1 MLRLASRLGHRL
13 AVLRRETAVARSLDF
28 VEIQN
33 NEATA
38 AVASIEDA
46 AACDERADALVIGLL
61 ARVMRRRGTIAT
73 ALDYVRSLARDTRAN
88 CWELA
93 ERAGHG
99 LPYRMQGLLGKS
111 RWRWE
116 DLRDL
121 LPGLAQD
128 VLGGDPGDGIGPG
141 LAIDET
147 ADLRKGNSTACV
159 APQHAGVTGKIE
171 NCVTWVFSAL
181 VTASGQAWADFDAY
195 MPACWAKDPGRREK
209 AGIPEGLAF
218 ATKPELAIA
227 QVRRLVAGGLRV
239 LWAAADEVYGRS
251 GELRAALRGLG
262 LSYVVIIPCDY
273 QVTFARNK
281 VTRADQAVS
290 EAVFEQRSAGN
301 GTKGP
306 RYADWALLG
315 TKDPRELLLIRRLP
329 DRGKNQY
336 TYYLCHAA
344 EGRPATLTY
353 FITIAGS
360 RWPAETT
367 FRTGKDAFGWD
378 QSQARTWNAICRHT
392 ALTALAQLRTA
403 AARAALTGC
412 RVLPA
417 AAPAVPGTAPVPEE
431 PAVNP
436 DDLQIHTGD
445 APLPATGGLPCP
457 PGIPPIT
464 LSHAET
470 SKITRLARDWKQ
482 GLLTRVRL
490 AFHLRWSAWRRR
502 HQARARWHHYSARL
516 AALAR

>member
-1 MLRLASRLGHRL
+1 MGRPWLVR
-13 AVLRRETAVARSLDF
+13 VFVTKLDKP
-28 VEIQN
+28 
-33 NEATA
+33 TA

-46 AACDERADALVIGLL
+46 AACDERADALVSGLL
-61 ARVMRRRGTIAT
+61 TRVIRRRGTVAT
-73 ALDYVRSLARDTRAN
+73 ALDYVRSLGRDARAN

-99 LPYRMQGLLGKS
+99 LPYRMQGLLGRS

-128 VLGGDPGDGIGPG
+128 VLGGGPGDGIGPG

-147 ADLRKGNSTACV
+147 ADLRKGKATACV

-181 VTASGQAWADFDAY
+181 VTASGQAWVDFDAY
-195 MPACWAKDPGRREK
+195 MPACWAKDPARRKK
-209 AGIPEGLAF
+209 AGIPEALAF

-227 QVRRLVAGGLRV
+227 QVKRLVAGGLRV

-251 GELRAALRGLG
+251 GEFRDALRGLG

-281 VTRADQAVS
+281 VTRADQAIR

-306 RYADWALLG
+306 RYAGWALLG
-315 TKDPRELLLIRRLP
+315 TKDPREFLLIRRLP
-329 DRGKNQY
+329 DRGKNQH
-336 TYYLCHAA
+336 TFYLCHAA

-360 RWPAETT
+360 RWPVETT
-367 FRTGKDAFGWD
+367 FRTGKDAFAWD

-403 AARAALTGC
+403 AARAALAEGHG
-412 RVLPA
+412 LPA
-417 AAPAVPGTAPVPEE
+417 APPAAPDTAPVPAET
-431 PAVNP
+431 AVNP
-436 DDLQIHTGD
+436 ADLQIHTGD
-445 APLPATGGLPCP
+445 APLPVTGGLPCP
-457 PGIPPIT
+457 PGIPPIA

-470 SKITRLARDWKQ
+470 GKITRLARDWKK
-482 GLLTRVRL
+482 GLLTAARL

-516 AALAR
+516 AALTC

>member
-1 MLRLASRLGHRL
+1 M
-13 AVLRRETAVARSLDF
+13 F
-28 VEIQN
+28 
-33 NEATA
+33 
-38 AVASIEDA
+38 
-46 AACDERADALVIGLL
+46 ER
-61 ARVMRRRGTIAT
+61 
-73 ALDYVRSLARDTRAN
+73 
-88 CWELA
+88 
-93 ERAGHG
+93 
-99 LPYRMQGLLGKS
+99 
-111 RWRWE
+111 
-116 DLRDL
+116 
-121 LPGLAQD
+121 
-128 VLGGDPGDGIGPG
+128 
-141 LAIDET
+141 
-147 ADLRKGNSTACV
+147 
-159 APQHAGVTGKIE
+159 
-171 NCVTWVFSAL
+171 
-181 VTASGQAWADFDAY
+181 
-195 MPACWAKDPGRREK
+195 
-209 AGIPEGLAF
+209 
-218 ATKPELAIA
+218 
-227 QVRRLVAGGLRV
+227 
-239 LWAAADEVYGRS
+239 
-251 GELRAALRGLG
+251 
-262 LSYVVIIPCDY
+262 
-273 QVTFARNK
+273 
-281 VTRADQAVS
+281 
-290 EAVFEQRSAGN
+290 RSAGN

-360 RWPAETT
+360 RWPVETT

-378 QSQARTWNAICRHT
+378 QSQARTWNAINRHT

-417 AAPAVPGTAPVPEE
+417 AAPAVPGTAPIPEE

-464 LSHAET
+464 LSPAET

-482 GLLTRVRL
+482 GLLTRARL

-516 AALAR
+516 AALAD